1 MPLLEKLGLEAR
13 KSHATSVALIFFLS
27 LASTVAYLIG
37 GSISVGK
44 AFEYV
49 PAGIVGAVIGA
60 FVLKKISNDLLRRI
74 FGVIILLSSVRIMLL

>member
-1 MPLLEKLGLEAR
+1 MPLLERLGLEAK

-27 LASTVAYLIG
+27 IASTIAY
-37 GSISVGK
+37 SVGGDIAFDK
-44 AFEYV
+44 ALGYI

-74 FGVIILLSSVRIMLL
+74 FGIIILASSVRIMLL